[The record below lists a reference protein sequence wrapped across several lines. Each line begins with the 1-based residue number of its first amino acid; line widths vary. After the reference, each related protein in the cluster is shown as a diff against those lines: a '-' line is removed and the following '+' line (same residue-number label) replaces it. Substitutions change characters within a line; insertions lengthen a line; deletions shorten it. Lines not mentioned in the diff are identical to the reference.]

1 MNLVFATHNDNKV
14 IEIQNLISNKIKVL
28 GLNQINCFDEIIEN
42 KKTIEANAILKAEYI
57 SDKYQLNCFA
67 DDTGLEVES
76 LNGLPGVKSK
86 RFTGENSNSEK
97 NMDKLLSLLKTK
109 SNRKARFKT
118 VIALIYNKKLTL
130 FTGTCDGFITLEK
143 RGNKGF
149 GYDPIFLPN
158 GFDITFAE
166 MNLKQKN
173 SISHRAKAMNQL
185 VNYLS
190 KK

>member
-97 NMDKLLSLLKTK
+97 NMDKLLSLLRTK

-130 FTGTCDGFITLEK
+130 FTGTCDGFITFEK

>member
-97 NMDKLLSLLKTK
+97 NMDKLLSLLRTK

>member
-1 MNLVFATHNDNKV
+1 M
-14 IEIQNLISNKIKVL
+14 KICYL
-28 GLNQINCFDEIIEN
+28 
-42 KKTIEANAILKAEYI
+42 EYI

-97 NMDKLLSLLKTK
+97 NMDKLLSLLRTK

>member
-97 NMDKLLSLLKTK
+97 NMDKLLSLLRTK

-130 FTGTCDGFITLEK
+130 FTGTCDGIITLEK

>member
-97 NMDKLLSLLKTK
+97 NMDKLLSLLRTK

-118 VIALIYNKKLTL
+118 VIALIYNSFQVHLY
-130 FTGTCDGFITLEK
+130 F
-143 RGNKGF
+143 
-149 GYDPIFLPN
+149 
-158 GFDITFAE
+158 
-166 MNLKQKN
+166 
-173 SISHRAKAMNQL
+173 H
-185 VNYLS
+185 V
-190 KK
+190 

>member
-97 NMDKLLSLLKTK
+97 NMDKLLSLLRTK

-185 VNYLS
+185 VNNLS

>member
-1 MNLVFATHNDNKV
+1 
-14 IEIQNLISNKIKVL
+14 
-28 GLNQINCFDEIIEN
+28 
-42 KKTIEANAILKAEYI
+42 
-57 SDKYQLNCFA
+57 
-67 DDTGLEVES
+67 
-76 LNGLPGVKSK
+76 
-86 RFTGENSNSEK
+86 
-97 NMDKLLSLLKTK
+97 MDKLLSLLRTK